1 MWPELPWQAR
11 ARACPAT
18 TPLLYEDF
26 RDPLKDAAHDA
37 DVTGAVLSMPNRMFT
52 SSTLSM
58 CATTESPDTITV
70 RSSMLMISPI
80 FLTGR
85 RVSFASAV
93 PEQKK
98 FMTPSGSAARREC
111 PGSSRRLNRAV
122 ATIRSMHRPS
132 QQYSSTKRG
141 PGAGFCNAL
150 QQFSARLPSRER
162 QLGDVGGDTPGLV
175 LVSRSLAFVISNRSE
190 RRRFSPTAAWRCWPR
205 CALPRRG

>member
-1 MWPELPWQAR
+1 
-11 ARACPAT
+11 
-18 TPLLYEDF
+18 
-26 RDPLKDAAHDA
+26 
-37 DVTGAVLSMPNRMFT
+37 
-52 SSTLSM
+52 
-58 CATTESPDTITV
+58 
-70 RSSMLMISPI
+70 MLMISPI

-150 QQFSARLPSRER
+150 QHSLAHAFLRENGSLAMLAAMRQARSRALVWGKRCQGQCRPVSTHLLWLVTLTSHAVARLVER
-162 QLGDVGGDTPGLV
+162 C
-175 LVSRSLAFVISNRSE
+175 RSD
-190 RRRFSPTAAWRCWPR
+190 
-205 CALPRRG
+205 

>member
-1 MWPELPWQAR
+1 MLAAMHR
-11 ARACPAT
+11 AYRPCVKRG
-18 TPLLYEDF
+18 D
-26 RDPLKDAAHDA
+26 
-37 DVTGAVLSMPNRMFT
+37 FT

-70 RSSMLMISPI
+70 CSSMLMISPI

-85 RVSFASAV
+85 RMSFASAV

-122 ATIRSMHRPS
+122 ATVFATL
-132 QQYSSTKRG
+132 Q
-141 PGAGFCNAL
+141 L

-162 QLGDVGGDTPGLV
+162 QLGDVGGDAPGLV
-175 LVSRSLAFVISNRSE
+175 AGEQL
-190 RRRFSPTAAWRCWPR
+190 RRRASGLGTALEIDVGERLTVGVRATKMRLG
-205 CALPRRG
+205 LPARAAFY